1 MCIRGIRGWAERTLI
16 FMWGVTRDVCRGT
29 FLRRD
34 GIGGI
39 DACVKVVLLVVL
51 A

>member
-1 MCIRGIRGWAERTLI
+1 
-16 FMWGVTRDVCRGT
+16 MWGVTRDVCRGT

-39 DACVKVVLLVVL
+39 DAYVKGGVGG
-51 A
+51 ARMRIM